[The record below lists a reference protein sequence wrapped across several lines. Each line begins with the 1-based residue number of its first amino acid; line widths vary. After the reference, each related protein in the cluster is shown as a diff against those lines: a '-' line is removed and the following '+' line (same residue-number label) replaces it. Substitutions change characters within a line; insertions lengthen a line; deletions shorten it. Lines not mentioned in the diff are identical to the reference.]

1 MDLLDNFVTIVN
13 NFLYGMLLIAML
25 LVCGLF
31 FSVSTRFVQFRYFF
45 EIFKVIFEKKSDMNG
60 VSSFQAL
67 MVSTASRVGTG
78 NIVGVSAAICMGG
91 YGAVPW
97 MWLIAVL
104 GMASAFAETVL
115 AQIFKKSSQRGCY
128 GGPAYYIEYLAGNRL
143 VPLLFI
149 FSLIATFMVGFNML
163 ASYNLQDAFSGF
175 DFYDRETSPYVH
187 RNHTY
192 CNSWICFTW
201 RRTSHN
207 KIYNFFCSS
216 DGAGLHYYCCDCSIE
231 SS

>member
-175 DFYDRETSPYVH
+175 DFYDRETSPMYIGIILTVTVGYVLLGGGH
-187 RNHTY
+187 RIIKFSKW
-192 CNSWICFTW
+192 C
-201 RRTSHN
+201 R
-207 KIYNFFCSS
+207 
-216 DGAGLHYYCCDCSIE
+216 
-231 SS
+231 